1 MVNQHCK
8 HHWKEVFLRQLGGN
22 KDGQS
27 TLAGNFLICHIWKYP
42 GYALISLE
50 SKEHLMNRNILREYW
65 IEDKN
70 ANHLY
75 ILSRSAY

>member
-8 HHWKEVFLRQLGGN
+8 HHWKEVSLKQLGGN
-22 KDGQS
+22 KDGQI

-50 SKEHLMNRNILREYW
+50 SKEDLMNRNTLHKY
-65 IEDKN
+65 
-70 ANHLY
+70 
-75 ILSRSAY
+75 